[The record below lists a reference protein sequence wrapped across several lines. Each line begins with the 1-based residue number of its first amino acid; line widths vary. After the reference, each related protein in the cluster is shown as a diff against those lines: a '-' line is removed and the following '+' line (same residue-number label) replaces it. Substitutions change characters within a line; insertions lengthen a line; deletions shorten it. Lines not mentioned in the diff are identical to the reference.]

1 MGRPAGLIDAV
12 EEPTVL
18 ESEVVLHPEEGQV
31 RLRSTRAGV
40 ARVYDV
46 MGRHQADWPMQ
57 AECWSIFRTEGWPAG
72 TYVLKTDWGASEAF
86 LVR

>member
-1 MGRPAGLIDAV
+1 MVRPSGLVDAV
-12 EEPTVL
+12 AEPTVV
-18 ESEVVLHPEEGQV
+18 EPEVVLHPEQGQV
-31 RLRSTRAGV
+31 RLHSTRAGV

-57 AECWSIFRTEGWPAG
+57 AEGWSTFRTEGWPSG
-72 TYVLKTDWGASEAF
+72 TYVIKTDWGASEAF